1 MTSLTYKQKF
11 NKRHNQPLNKSNS
24 LQEISKLSGV
34 KLSAIK
40 KIVEKGKGAYYSNP
54 QSVRKQVKS
63 ASQWGRARLYASLS
77 PGSKSSKIDA
87 KELKAGRKK
96 SK

>member
-40 KIVEKGKGAYYSNP
+40 KIYQKGLGAYYSNP
-54 QSVRKQVKS
+54 QSVRPQIKS
-63 ASQWGRARLYASLS
+63 AQAWATARIYASIS
-77 PGSKSSKIDA
+77 PNSKSSKIDA
-87 KELKAGRKK
+87 KELKEGRKK

>member
-1 MTSLTYKQKF
+1 MVQTYKQKF
-11 NKRHNQPLNKSNS
+11 NKKHGQPANKSNS
-24 LQEISKLSGV
+24 LEEIAKLSNI

-40 KIVEKGKGAYYSNP
+40 KIFEKGKGAYYNNP

-63 ASQWGRARLYASLS
+63 ANQWAYARVYASVS
-77 PGSKSSKIDA
+77 PGSKSAKVDA
-87 KELKAGRKK
+87 KELKEGRKK